1 METSIEC
8 RCTPYRSYAYTSV
21 TSRKVFPREKAEIIV
36 YVSADGSIRSKPF
49 LYSRRLTTL
58 SDLESLVQ
66 TRKRRWRLLRSVT
79 SRERIVTGEALAA
92 ILKDLDAHVS
102 PGNKCLLFVENVGL
116 LVQGICENERTF
128 EVKLASQSGSEIVI
142 QLQSVRVVL
151 LNSKIF
157 YQFSP
162 LCSSLISSIRM
173 KYKCK

>member
-1 METSIEC
+1 MKT
-8 RCTPYRSYAYTSV
+8 
-21 TSRKVFPREKAEIIV
+21 
-36 YVSADGSIRSKPF
+36 
-49 LYSRRLTTL
+49 
-58 SDLESLVQ
+58 
-66 TRKRRWRLLRSVT
+66 
-79 SRERIVTGEALAA
+79 
-92 ILKDLDAHVS
+92 
-102 PGNKCLLFVENVGL
+102 N
-116 LVQGICENERTF
+116 RTF